1 MILNEGHHCRL
12 RISGSRFG
20 KSVMIDMCLYLRKVA
35 PTDVDLLYEWA
46 NDPVVRQNA
55 FHTEPI
61 PYEDH
66 VEWFAKMLADPS
78 VYQYILYQGEFP
90 IGQLRLNVKDGEALV
105 DYSIS
110 AKHRGKGYGSALLQL
125 MKKQV
130 LTDNITD
137 VIKIVGQVKYENS
150 ASARAFEK
158 CGFEKKELRDYIQY
172 ESDI

>member
-1 MILNEGHHCRL
+1 M
-12 RISGSRFG
+12 RISNSRLG
-20 KSVMIDMCLYLRKVA
+20 KSVIIDMCLYLRKVE

-46 NDPVVRQNA
+46 NDPAVRQNA

-66 VEWFAKMLADPS
+66 VKWFAKMLADPS
-78 VYQYILYQGEFP
+78 VYQYILYRGEFP
-90 IGQLRLNVKDGEALV
+90 IGQIRLNVKDGEALV

-130 LTDNITD
+130 LADEKTEEITG

-158 CGFEKKELRDYIQY
+158 CGFTKRELTEYIQY
-172 ESDI
+172 ELLLC